1 MFQIIHNL
9 SNRRIIFPLIV
20 SLIFMIACESG
31 EGEPAYTGYEYFG
44 LQQGKYVIYQVDS
57 IHYDDFLGEVLEYH
71 YQVKEWNKELF
82 TDLQGQEKMRI
93 ERFYRENEQE
103 AWQIK
108 NVWTALVTKTRALKT
123 EDNVTY
129 VKLVFPAKMNNYWDG
144 NSFNTLQHKEY
155 KITQI
160 HQPYLELDYS
170 FDSTLTVL
178 QQDFTTLI
186 GEDYQYEI
194 YATGVGM
201 ISKKFV
207 SLEKEIDGSII
218 RGVDY
223 SYRLIEFGSEAEE

>member
-1 MFQIIHNL
+1 VIFWNL
-9 SNRRIIFPLIV
+9 LWIESYFP
-20 SLIFMIACESG
+20 
-31 EGEPAYTGYEYFG
+31 PQDYTGYEYFG
-44 LQQGKYVIYQVDS
+44 FEKGKYVIYQVDS
-57 IHYDDFLGEVLEYH
+57 IRYDDFLGEVLEYH

-82 TDLQGQEKMRI
+82 IDSQGQQKMRI

-103 AWQIK
+103 SWQIK
-108 NVWTALVTKTRALKT
+108 DVWTALLNKTRALKT
-123 EDNVTY
+123 EDNVTF
-129 VKLVFPAKMNNYWDG
+129 VKLVFPIKKNSLWDG
-144 NSFNTLQHKEY
+144 NSFNTLQRQEY
-155 KITQI
+155 KIIQI
-160 HQPYLELDYS
+160 HQPFLELDLP

-223 SYRLIEFGSEAEE
+223 SYQLMEFGIEEKE

>member
-1 MFQIIHNL
+1 MIFWNL
-9 SNRRIIFPLIV
+9 LWIESYFP
-20 SLIFMIACESG
+20 
-31 EGEPAYTGYEYFG
+31 PQDYTGYEYFG
-44 LQQGKYVIYQVDS
+44 FEKGKYVIYQVDS
-57 IHYDDFLGEVLEYH
+57 IRYDDFLGEVLEYH

-82 TDLQGQEKMRI
+82 IDSQGQQKMRI

-103 AWQIK
+103 SWQIK
-108 NVWTALVTKTRALKT
+108 DVWTALLNKTRALKT
-123 EDNVTY
+123 EDNVTF
-129 VKLVFPAKMNNYWDG
+129 VKLVFPIKKNSLWDG
-144 NSFNTLQHKEY
+144 NSFNTLQRQEY
-155 KITQI
+155 KIIQI
-160 HQPYLELDYS
+160 HQPFLELDLP

-223 SYRLIEFGSEAEE
+223 SYQLMEFGIEEKE